1 MENQIY
7 LKGAFAMNKA
17 TIWIKEKAM
26 KAKDVILPAI
36 VCMIPGLLIG
46 GSLTAIVDR
55 HRIDKLEKNQDEIVR
70 VFNENVDKSN
80 NFKGWTYEQINELAR
95 QNAVLMEKALQ
106 ETEGKAG

>member
-1 MENQIY
+1 
-7 LKGAFAMNKA
+7 MNKA

-26 KAKDVILPAI
+26 KVKDVVLPAV

-55 HRIDKLEKNQDEIVR
+55 HRIDKLEKNQDEIIR
-70 VFNENVDKSN
+70 VFNDNVDKDN
-80 NFKGWTYEQINELAR
+80 NFKVWSHEQINELAH
-95 QNAVLMEKALQ
+95 QNAVLMEKALR

>member
-1 MENQIY
+1 
-7 LKGAFAMNKA
+7 MNKA
-17 TIWIKEKAM
+17 VIWIKEKAA

-36 VCMIPGLLIG
+36 VCMIPGILIG

-70 VFNENVDKSN
+70 VFNENVDKDN
-80 NFKGWTYEQINELAR
+80 NFKGWTCEQINELAR
-95 QNAVLMEKALQ
+95 QNAVLMEKALK